1 MTENQT
7 RLICAILLT
16 DYQSGEPATDI
27 MDWADVTCEAFDT
40 PQQGAGTIARAVEAG
55 LVWHDD
61 YPGEETVGITAEGW
75 DKFTAQF
82 GQCDET
88 DSDSFQALARRAL
101 RSLAR

>member
-16 DYQSGEPATDI
+16 DYQGGEAATEI
-27 MDWADVTCEAFDT
+27 ADWADVTCESFDT

-61 YPGEETVGITAEGW
+61 YPGEEAVGITAEGW
-75 DKFTAQF
+75 DKFTAQY
-82 GQCDET
+82 GQCDEN
-88 DSDSFQALARRAL
+88 DYVAFQALARRAL
-101 RSLAR
+101 RSLGR